1 MAGDS
6 AGNFNAQEITKI
18 QHKQRGS
25 GGGGVKRNG
34 SMSSDFRYFQLIY
47 NVVVRDIFGLLL
59 G

>member
-34 SMSSDFRYFQLIY
+34 SLSSDFRYF
-47 NVVVRDIFGLLL
+47 NS
-59 G
+59 

>member
-34 SMSSDFRYFQLIY
+34 SLSSDFRYFQLIY
-47 NVVVRDIFGLLL
+47 RWSETLVGLI
-59 G
+59 